1 MGVTKW
7 RWCYFLEVDFVI
19 QKNILFPFFYWL
31 GSTILIYCEPKYF
44 PCLTQTITIRLNI
57 IIGSTFRTIL
67 IHSDCSSKT
76 KNKIKFGT
84 VSNKIIWLFRLNFDV
99 KNIIK
104 LIILSMID
112 SNQPPL
118 LRIYSACSTL
128 MGLKRRLFGRLAL
141 NSLPSSSLTEQKRM
155 SSTRIFLCLKK
166 LMSEFKNQM
175 G

>member
-1 MGVTKW
+1 
-7 RWCYFLEVDFVI
+7 
-19 QKNILFPFFYWL
+19 
-31 GSTILIYCEPKYF
+31 
-44 PCLTQTITIRLNI
+44 
-57 IIGSTFRTIL
+57 
-67 IHSDCSSKT
+67 
-76 KNKIKFGT
+76 
-84 VSNKIIWLFRLNFDV
+84 
-99 KNIIK
+99 
-104 LIILSMID
+104 MID